1 MFKWLFKSLLE
12 EHVNEL
18 VDKRFKER
26 VYERYWEQRQSQMEE
41 RIRRVKES
49 LGTSSHGVDAKKAQR
64 IQKPSS
70 ILEVSG
76 SKESRIQSKATKVNQ
91 ETWFEDTLEDVAKAR
106 EIQAKRKEM
115 DSLRSKLTGGKKK

>member
-49 LGTSSHGVDAKKAQR
+49 LGTSSHGVDAKRRNEYKSPVVYWR
-64 IQKPSS
+64 YPDQKNPGYNRR
-70 ILEVSG
+70 LL
-76 SKESRIQSKATKVNQ
+76 K
-91 ETWFEDTLEDVAKAR
+91 
-106 EIQAKRKEM
+106 
-115 DSLRSKLTGGKKK
+115 